1 MKKSA
6 KTFFLNLSI
15 SGKQRKGIQIE
26 KIYTVEYTARNPER
40 VIVSSVV
47 NLTSISF
54 EEELTVNGIVDNP
67 DFSRSSRE
75 FTVGPS

>member
-6 KTFFLNLSI
+6 KTFFFQCVGI
-15 SGKQRKGIQIE
+15 KESGFRLE

-40 VIVSSVV
+40 VIVSSDV

-54 EEELTVNGIVDNP
+54 EEELTEW
-67 DFSRSSRE
+67 RR
-75 FTVGPS
+75 

>member
-1 MKKSA
+1 MGNKE
-6 KTFFLNLSI
+6 
-15 SGKQRKGIQIE
+15 SGFRVE

-40 VIVSSVV
+40 VIVSSDV

-54 EEELTVNGIVDNP
+54 EEELTVNGVVDNP
-67 DFSRSSRE
+67 DFSKSSRE

>member
-1 MKKSA
+1 VGNKERG
-6 KTFFLNLSI
+6 FRL
-15 SGKQRKGIQIE
+15 E
-26 KIYTVEYTARNPER
+26 KIYIVEYTARNPER
-40 VIVSSVV
+40 VIASSDV

-54 EEELTVNGIVDNP
+54 EEELTVNVVVDNP